1 MNFQNCVLAVFS
13 PTGGTE
19 KIARAVMQG
28 INMPMRVVDLC
39 RETDVQKIDADAV
52 LVAALPVFGGRL
64 PALARQRLEQL
75 QGCGGP
81 AVALAVDGNREY
93 ENALVELRDV
103 LRGSGF
109 VMAAAGAFVAEHSID
124 RSIAAGRPDPQDLQT
139 AKEFGASAAE
149 KIRNAETLTEVEVPG
164 SADYTTKKTDNGPVP
179 QTNDDCI
186 GCGLCA
192 ASCPAAAIPPEH
204 PNTTTAACIGCMRCV
219 ALCPHKARNIPAP
232 ILQRVGAFLKAR
244 ASTPKQPEVFL

>member
-19 KIARAVMQG
+19 KIAQAVAQG
-28 INMPMRVVDLC
+28 MDLPVRVVDLC
-39 RETDVQKIDADAV
+39 RETAVQTVAANEL

-75 QGCGGP
+75 HGGSGP
-81 AVALAVDGNREY
+81 AVALAVYGNREY
-93 ENALVELRDV
+93 EDALVELRDV
-103 LRGSGF
+103 LRDSGF

-124 RSIAAGRPDPQDLQT
+124 RSVAAGRPDAQDLQT
-139 AKEFGASAAE
+139 AKEFGARAAE
-149 KIRNAETLTEVEVPG
+149 KIRDAEALTEVEVPG
-164 SADYTTKKTDNGPVP
+164 SADYTTKKTDTGPVP
-179 QTNDDCI
+179 QTTDDCI

-192 ASCPAAAIPPEH
+192 AACPAAAIPPEH

-219 ALCPHKARNIPAP
+219 ALCPHKARNTPAP
-232 ILQRVGAFLKAR
+232 ILQMVSAFLKTR
-244 ASTPKQPEVFL
+244 ASAPKQPEVFL